1 MKRKWKPIPMAEGAI
16 GVETAP
22 LMVHGRDEFVEQL
35 WDKILS
41 GASLNVLAER
51 RMGKTWALWLAVAR
65 QPENVVAVFF
75 DVEKTKSVEEFV
87 IELNRFLHK
96 KGFITSTYI
105 KKVEIWYKGL
115 VLNIQG
121 QDIGKIKLPDDVV
134 SWSKI
139 LEDTLTKFAE
149 SCEGKIAMLILDEIS
164 LLLDKISKNQGS
176 DLASDLLDKLRAHR
190 QTIPKL
196 QMIFCGSLGLHIVLK
211 KLKAD
216 GYTGSPINDLIPVD
230 VEPLSEPDSLSLAAG
245 LLSGEIIKCDDLDAV
260 SEAISKTSSRVPF
273 YIKNLIRWIKD
284 HLSEPITPA
293 NIPTVLQQLFDTPGD
308 PVQFNYYNER
318 MDQYYTKNE
327 AQNARVILDILS
339 RTGDGIDFNEL
350 LNRIRH
356 REETLEFSKDELL
369 GQLQLLKDDHYL
381 VKAGDKWIF
390 KLDIVRKW
398 WFEYRGGL
406 NL

>member
-1 MKRKWKPIPMAEGAI
+1 MAEGAI

>member
-1 MKRKWKPIPMAEGAI
+1 MKRKWKPIQMAEGAI
-16 GVETAP
+16 GVKTAP
-22 LMVHGRDEFVEQL
+22 QMVHGRDDFVNRL

-51 RMGKTWALWLAVAR
+51 RMGKTWALWLTVAR
-65 QPENVVAVFF
+65 QPDNVVSVFF

-96 KGFITSTYI
+96 QGFISNKFF
-105 KKVEIWYKGL
+105 KKVEIWYKGF

-121 QDIGKIKLPDDVV
+121 QGVGKIKLPDNVV
-134 SWSKI
+134 SWGYM

-149 SCEGKIAMLILDEIS
+149 SCGGKTAVLILDEIS
-164 LLLDKISKNQGS
+164 LLLHKINKNQGV
-176 DLASDLLDKLRAHR
+176 AIACDLLDKLRAYR
-190 QTIPKL
+190 QTIPNL
-196 QMIFCGSLGLHIVLK
+196 QMIFCGSLGLHIVIK
-211 KLKAD
+211 NLKAG
-216 GYTGSPINDLIPVD
+216 GYTGSPINDLVPVN
-230 VEPLSEPDSLSLAAG
+230 VEPLNQSNSLSLAGG
-245 LLSGEIIKCDDLDAV
+245 LLSGEMIACSNVGKVAK
-260 SEAISKTSSRVPF
+260 AISNISSRVPF

-284 HLSEPITPA
+284 HFSEPITPA
-293 NIPTVLQQLFDTPGD
+293 DIPTALQQLFDAPGD

-339 RTGDGIDFNEL
+339 RAEAGLGFDEL

-356 REETLEFSKDELL
+356 RTESLEISDTELL
-369 GQLQLLKDDHYL
+369 AELQLLKEDHYL
-381 VKAGDKWIF
+381 IKDGDKWIF
-390 KLDIVRKW
+390 KLNIVRKW